1 MRSVILNVHD
11 SAEPT
16 HPPEEVR
23 WSVLN
28 RICFVV
34 GYGWAV
40 IMTVFFAVAYGLAQ
54 LLTRDQNVFRFWA
67 SGWGGSLLL
76 GFGVRVEVD
85 MRAILDES
93 QPYVYA
99 ANHQNLLDIPIL
111 ARTLPYPFGFVAKLE
126 LEGVPFLGRA
136 LKMSPS
142 VFVGGRDARR
152 SIESLRR
159 AGKQIRDGRSVIIF
173 PEGQRTFQRDMV
185 AFKKSAF
192 ALASAAGVP
201 LIPITIVDGYRL
213 MNERL
218 LASRPGRVRVVIHPP
233 VHVTGSTSSEL
244 APIMRQVR
252 GIIGSEL
259 PRIDHEDSK
268 V

>member
-1 MRSVILNVHD
+1 MPSVILNVHD
-11 SAEPT
+11 NAEPT
-16 HPPEEVR
+16 HPSGDVR

-28 RICFVV
+28 RVCFVV

-40 IMTVFFAVAYGLAQ
+40 IMTVFFAFAYGLAQ
-54 LLTRDQNVFRFWA
+54 LATRDQNVFRFWA

-76 GFGVRVEVD
+76 GFGVRLEVD
-85 MRAILDES
+85 MRAVLDAS
-93 QPYVYA
+93 QPYVFA

-111 ARTLPYPFGFVAKLE
+111 ARTLPHPFGFVAKLE
-126 LEGVPFLGRA
+126 LEGVPFLGTA

-142 VFVGGRDARR
+142 VFVGGKDAKR

-185 AFKKSAF
+185 RFKKSAF
-192 ALASAAGVP
+192 ALASTAGVP
-201 LIPITIVDGYRL
+201 LVPITIVDSYRL
-213 MNERL
+213 MNERVV
-218 LASRPGRVRVVIHPP
+218 ASRPGRVRVVVHPP
-233 VHVTGSTSSEL
+233 VYVSGSTGNEL
-244 APIMRQVR
+244 APVMKEVR
-252 GIIGSEL
+252 DIIESEL
-259 PRIDHEDSK
+259 PRIDDEDSK